1 MAMTIFLFA
10 ALRDLSTIRIS
21 PSKIPAS
28 FMEEPDTRTKKV
40 AAGFLINSRF
50 KSKEF
55 SIKSSAGDG
64 KPAEI
69 LDPATGN

>member
-1 MAMTIFLFA
+1 
-10 ALRDLSTIRIS
+10 
-21 PSKIPAS
+21 
-28 FMEEPDTRTKKV
+28 MEEPDTRTKKV